1 MLLDLYNRYILY
13 EVDKKFKAVH
23 DTLNKIDGIEYRLYS
38 PPEDELSAYDGF
50 LWMDCEGCEYEFNTP
65 LLLNHYKQ
73 SVIAFHV
80 FNEEQAKKLYKL
92 QDELSECT
100 LVYITPNAKD
110 SVVIVSSLGY
120 KFIKR

>member
-23 DTLNKIDGIEYRLYS
+23 DTLNKIDGVEYRLYS
-38 PPEDELSAYDGF
+38 PPGDELSAYDGF
-50 LWMDCEGCEYEFNTP
+50 LWMDCEGCEYEFNIP

-92 QDELSECT
+92 QERLSECS
-100 LVYITPNAKD
+100 LVYITPDAKELTLFCE
-110 SVVIVSSLGY
+110 SLKDLGP
-120 KFIKR
+120 